1 MNFSTISLTPMIS
14 LPNPTQSPT
23 SQSLTDEKRAALI
36 DLLAQRYLDSMSG
49 RDLERFFLDIQ
60 TEYLQDYTDTELISE
75 IEDYTTN
82 EEFEELIN
90 EA

>member
-1 MNFSTISLTPMIS
+1 MIS
-14 LPNPTQSPT
+14 LKTPTKSPT

-60 TEYLQDYTDTELISE
+60 TEYLQDYTDAELIE
-75 IEDYTTN
+75 GIEDYTTE
-82 EEFEELIN
+82 EEFQGLFN

>member
-1 MNFSTISLTPMIS
+1 MIS
-14 LPNPTQSPT
+14 LPTPTKSPI

-60 TEYLQDYTDTELISE
+60 AEYLQEYTDAELIE
-75 IEDYTTN
+75 GIEDYTTE
-82 EEFEELIN
+82 EEFQELFQDV
-90 EA
+90 

>member
-1 MNFSTISLTPMIS
+1 
-14 LPNPTQSPT
+14 
-23 SQSLTDEKRAALI
+23 
-36 DLLAQRYLDSMSG
+36 MSG

>member
-1 MNFSTISLTPMIS
+1 MIS
-14 LPNPTQSPT
+14 LPTPTKLQT

-60 TEYLQDYTDTELISE
+60 TDYLQEYTDAELIGE
-75 IEDYTTN
+75 IEDYTTE
-82 EEFEELIN
+82 EEFAELFQN
-90 EA
+90 V

>member
-1 MNFSTISLTPMIS
+1 MIS

>member
-1 MNFSTISLTPMIS
+1 MIS

-60 TEYLQDYTDTELISE
+60 TEYLQDYTDNELISE
-75 IEDYTTN
+75 IEDYTTD